1 MTARVYAE
9 LWNRAGE
16 ASLWEICFYSNPW
29 ASLKQKQKN
38 KNKNKELEGAVA
50 GWAPGAISRPVRR
63 RRCRTWR
70 RVYPPQ
76 PISAPCQ
83 ATWRATRAA
92 QPFPC
97 SEKACFLRRVLL
109 PCVACQMCLQ
119 NVSSGL
125 AFVHKVISAGKK
137 SLRTW
142 ARCILYVKWI
152 SLLGQRPRAQRTGW
166 VRRALL
172 CWETGG
178 PTHS

>member
-29 ASLKQKQKN
+29 ALLKQKQKN
-38 KNKNKELEGAVA
+38 KNKNKELEGPRPAGPRRHFTTCEAMLPYMAPCLPAAANQRAVPRHVTCHE
-50 GWAPGAISRPVRR
+50 GSTAISLFRKSLL
-63 RRCRTWR
+63 
-70 RVYPPQ
+70 PPQ
-76 PISAPCQ
+76 S
-83 ATWRATRAA
+83 T
-92 QPFPC
+92 
-97 SEKACFLRRVLL
+97 L
-109 PCVACQMCLQ
+109 PCDACQMFLQ
-119 NVSSGL
+119 NVSSRL
-125 AFVHKVISAGKK
+125 AFVHKVISVGKK

-142 ARCILYVKWI
+142 AWCILYVKWI
-152 SLLGQRPRAQRTGW
+152 SLLGQRPRALHTGW